1 MVKKEVSRSVDYIS
15 SDDPWGFEPGEFRG
29 PARPI
34 PHVADDGGGSWGRA
48 GGGGRRCGQSTCA
61 GQDRVKTKA
70 KAGCAPDTQP
80 RGQDRGAAS

>member
-48 GGGGRRCGQSTCA
+48 GGG
-61 GQDRVKTKA
+61 V
-70 KAGCAPDTQP
+70 
-80 RGQDRGAAS
+80 GAAVSRPAQGKTG